1 MSLSF
6 YRLHRCLL
14 QHNLQSVLPKR
25 RLTYAAASRGFSSN
39 SDNEQKKQVVVL
51 GTGWSSLYFVKN
63 LDLTK
68 FDLTV
73 VSPRNYFTFTP
84 LLPKL
89 SAGKIS
95 PVTCTEPFAA
105 FMQKHKRG
113 NFNFVHA
120 RCLDVRPDEYYVDCV
135 SVHDAE
141 RKLSIPYDY
150 LVVAVGA
157 ESNTFSI
164 PGVEEH
170 AYFLKEVEHAE
181 SIYQKIVSNFEA
193 ASLPNT
199 SDEEKRRLLHM
210 IVVGGG
216 PTGVEMTGEVA
227 VLFNKYMARTFPSLA
242 RFAKVTIV
250 EGGQRLLATF
260 GAGNSRFTD
269 RVLRNNNVNVML
281 GKQVC
286 AVGKDDCTVR
296 DVVTGETER
305 LPCGM
310 VVWASGLK
318 SSDVVVQIQKHF
330 KEQDN
335 PRALLVDQYLA
346 LRGSADRSIF
356 AVGDCCKVTPDK
368 LADSIDDVIQSIGST
383 EINALLKSRKELV
396 KRFPQLASNKLN
408 TSERAFKELCKR
420 VRRSSGTDREKLLE
434 IMEHIDNNYASPF
447 PTAQNAKQESL
458 YLAEAFNRGFAA
470 SDSHAFNEAWK
481 GSLASIGGRNVVG
494 NFPYFQLNGGITT
507 LILWLAVYI
516 RMFSSNKMRLS
527 YIADSVIQKICGRH
541 IISKQSENNRR

>member
-1 MSLSF
+1 MNLSF
-6 YRLHRCLL
+6 YRLHRCLQ
-14 QHNLQSVLPKR
+14 QHNLRSVIPKS
-25 RLTYAAASRGFSSN
+25 RLTYAATSRAFSSD
-39 SDNEQKKQVVVL
+39 SDNEQRKQVVVL

-89 SAGKIS
+89 SAGKIT

-105 FMQKHKRG
+105 YMQKHKRG
-113 NFNFVHA
+113 NFKFVHA
-120 RCLDVRPDEYYVDCV
+120 RCLDVRPDEHSVDCV
-135 SVHDAE
+135 SVRDAE
-141 RKLSIPYDY
+141 RKLSLPYDY

-164 PGVEEH
+164 PGVEEN

-181 SIYQKIVSNFEA
+181 SIYQKIVSNFEE
-193 ASLPNT
+193 ASLPST
-199 SDEEKRRLLHM
+199 SDDDKRRLLHM
-210 IVVGGG
+210 IIVGGG
-216 PTGVEMTGEVA
+216 PTGVETTGEVA
-227 VLFNKYMARTFPSLA
+227 LLFNKYMARTFPSLA

-260 GAGNSRFTD
+260 GAGNSKFTD
-269 RVLRNNNVNVML
+269 RVLRKNNVNVML

-305 LPCGM
+305 LQCGL

-318 SSDVVVQIQKHF
+318 PSDVVLQIQKHF
-330 KEQDN
+330 EEQNN

-346 LRGSADRSIF
+346 LRGSTDRSIF
-356 AVGDCCKVTPDK
+356 ALGDCCKVTPDK
-368 LADSIDDVIQSIGST
+368 LADSIDDVVKSIGNMD
-383 EINALLKSRKELV
+383 INTLLRSRKELG
-396 KRFPQLASNKLN
+396 KRFPQMASNKLN
-408 TSERAFKELCKR
+408 TSDRAFKELCKK
-420 VRRSSGTDREKLLE
+420 VKRSSGTDREKLLE
-434 IMEHIDNNYASPF
+434 IMEHIDKNYAAPF

-458 YLAEAFNRGFAA
+458 YLAEAFNREFTA
-470 SDSHAFNEAWK
+470 SDSRAFNEEWK

-494 NFPYFQLNGGITT
+494 HFPYFQLNGGIIT
-507 LILWLAVYI
+507 LILWLVVYI

-527 YIADSVIQKICGRH
+527 YIADAVIQKFCGRH
-541 IISKQSENNRR
+541 IISKQSENNKR